1 MTPPTPAA
9 VRCGLTHPKFEGVT
23 IEEAEALAG
32 DPRTGGEVLRDH
44 IRAIA
49 QEMRD
54 HAEKYESD
62 GWYTAGES
70 LRVFA
75 DKLEGKQP

>member
-9 VRCGLTHPKFEGVT
+9 VRFVLGSSERTP
-23 IEEAEALAG
+23 EEMHAFMKDERYSEYILA
-32 DPRTGGEVLRDH
+32 DH

-75 DKLEGKQP
+75 DKLEGKQS